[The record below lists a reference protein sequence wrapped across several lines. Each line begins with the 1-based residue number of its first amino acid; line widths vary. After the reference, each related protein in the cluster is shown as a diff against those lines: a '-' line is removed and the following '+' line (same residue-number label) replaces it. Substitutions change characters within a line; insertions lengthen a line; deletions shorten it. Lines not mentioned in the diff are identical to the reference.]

1 VIQSFWG
8 TNGLLLSYNPLIT
21 SGTSLIELAV
31 KTGDSTTTGRKEQDM
46 TSFDQNHSHGA
57 PRESLARPDR
67 AEQITDD
74 SARGGLLGGR
84 PQLLVMLLAA
94 LAMAIAGVG
103 TAMVWSR

>member
-1 VIQSFWG
+1 MRHFPDRACG
-8 TNGLLLSYNPLIT
+8 
-21 SGTSLIELAV
+21 

-103 TAMVWSR
+103 AAMVWSG